1 MKFIVIITEI
11 RQNIVVKLFPCD
23 RMTRVEVVDDE
34 TDEED
39 DNDDDDVALYATES
53 ALISEPFVF
62 ELIQLS

>member
-39 DNDDDDVALYATES
+39 DNDDDDDVALYATES

-62 ELIQLS
+62 E